1 MIVLLSIQGN
11 IDYDEGYGYVKVK
24 NLSNINYFLQNKEE
38 QFSDKEVKRLI
49 GRVKGD
55 ITK

>member
-1 MIVLLSIQGN
+1 MLLSLQGTIPPN
-11 IDYDEGYGYVKVK
+11 EKYGYVTVK
-24 NLSNINYFLQNKEE
+24 NLNNINDYLQNKRE

-55 ITK
+55 VTK

>member
-1 MIVLLSIQGN
+1 VLLSVQGN
-11 IDYDEGYGYVKVK
+11 IGYDDDYGYVTVK
-24 NLSNINYFLQNKEE
+24 NLNNIITYLHQKNE

-55 ITK
+55 VTK